1 MIASQTTCYLIIYLV
16 HRCIH
21 SSFYVYVNCTLYRQ
35 EKEVNSPETEN
46 SHDKMRAGL
55 ISKITE
61 HIFMLMKGWFP
72 GIVSQEILIPC
83 PYCITCKNH
92 TKPDNP
98 IHLKRSFATNQ
109 SLTCAL
115 KGGYDEDVSNAFI
128 FSFNE
133 CMCAS
138 YDSKVIYCPAHGD
151 IPLEYFVPDVV
162 SSTYICI

>member
-1 MIASQTTCYLIIYLV
+1 MICLP
-16 HRCIH
+16 
-21 SSFYVYVNCTLYRQ
+21 YRQ
-35 EKEVNSPETEN
+35 KNKLGSED

-61 HIFMLMKGWFP
+61 HIFILMEEWFP
-72 GIVSQEILIPC
+72 GIVSHEILIPC
-83 PYCITCKNH
+83 PYCISCKEH
-92 TKPDNP
+92 TKSDNP
-98 IHLKRSFATNQ
+98 IHLKRSFATGG

-133 CMCAS
+133 CMCTS

-162 SSTYICI
+162 SICS